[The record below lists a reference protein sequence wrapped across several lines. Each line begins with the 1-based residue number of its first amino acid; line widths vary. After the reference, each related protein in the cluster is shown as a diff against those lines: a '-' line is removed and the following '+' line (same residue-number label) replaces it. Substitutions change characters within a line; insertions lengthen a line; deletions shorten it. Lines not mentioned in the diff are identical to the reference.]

1 MNNVRHL
8 LEPDIVVIPVQNIK
22 FVQHP
27 HLRNATITGHPYIFL
42 HQIAR
47 NSLKVRKPATDKLF
61 SENRLR

>member
-1 MNNVRHL
+1 MSNVRHL
-8 LEPDIVVIPVQNIK
+8 LKPDIVVIPVQNIK

-27 HLRNATITGHPYIFL
+27 HLRDAIITGHPHIFL

-47 NSLKVRKPATDKLF
+47 NSLKVTKPATIKLL